1 MEISRVIRIAYFLTF
16 PLVAIASVPPVHL
29 GQVATLTASREIE
42 NEIEIENEREIE
54 NENEIENGR
63 MAAETRL
70 RRAVFDLIPATGD
83 RRREREKGR
92 LCREGRTRKSLNLG
106 NRGGTFAN
114 YRKFIGRHSKGQRRS
129 RRKLKKLFMD
139 WLKEE
144 REKVMKEGDEM
155 H

>member
-1 MEISRVIRIAYFLTF
+1 MEITRVIRIAFFLTF
-16 PLVAIASVPPVHL
+16 PLIAIAAVPPVHL

-42 NEIEIENEREIE
+42 NER
-54 NENEIENGR
+54 EIENGR

-83 RRREREKGR
+83 RRRQREKGR

-144 REKVMKEGDEM
+144 REKVIKEGDKM